1 MFSCLL
7 GYNMTSSQQGPPQTP
22 RPLIRDQKG
31 SCHNIQYLSQY
42 PGMKP
47 NRLHGLLN
55 IQLKKPHII
64 SVLTNENSLL
74 PHLQHS
80 DTGTGQS
87 KAFHVF
93 SLHIRTMAL
102 YLQIQLKTTA
112 SNSDGK
118 CYNHISNNDCKEK
131 KNQNH

>member
-1 MFSCLL
+1 
-7 GYNMTSSQQGPPQTP
+7 MTSSQQGPPQTP
-22 RPLIRDQKG
+22 RPLIHDQKG

-47 NRLHGLLN
+47 IRLHGLLN
-55 IQLKKPHII
+55 IQLKWLAPYNYN

-74 PHLQHS
+74 PHLQHL

-93 SLHIRTMAL
+93 SLHIRTRAL

-112 SNSDGK
+112 SNSDSK
-118 CYNHISNNDCKEK
+118 CYKRISNNDCKEK
-131 KNQNH
+131 NNQNH